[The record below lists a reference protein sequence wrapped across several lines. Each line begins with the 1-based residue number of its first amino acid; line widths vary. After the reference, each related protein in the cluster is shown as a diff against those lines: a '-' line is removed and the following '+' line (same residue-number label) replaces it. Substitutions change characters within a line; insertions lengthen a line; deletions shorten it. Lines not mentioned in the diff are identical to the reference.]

1 MFKQAWWIMMNNE
14 SLRLPDIPPHLNLI
28 TGVFNPLRPR
38 LSRFHGSWTIYIYMV
53 YQHYRYRPVISS
65 SPRKFPGCIADSARG
80 FPSIILLWFS
90 KSTNLTILGV
100 SIRNSRHPLAA
111 LVSKTSR
118 WPGGFG
124 GSAQA
129 LQFLDQALQLGLP
142 AVFTSKQRHVM
153 ILFV

>member
-1 MFKQAWWIMMNNE
+1 MSHWGFLIFHPIL
-14 SLRLPDIPPHLNLI
+14 SLLLECSTRYVQDCPGSTD
-28 TGVFNPLRPR
+28 
-38 LSRFHGSWTIYIYMV
+38 HGLYIYMV